1 MIEKIR
7 IEIKKRNIA
16 LKLHSQFSHPNAQK
30 LISLLKDA
38 NVDDKELIAIINDVS
53 DNFET
58 CFKHNKPKPRPIV
71 GFPSAKHFNETVALD
86 LKEWSSNTWFLHMID
101 HLTRFSASCVI
112 KSKHKE
118 VIV

>member
-1 MIEKIR
+1 MH
-7 IEIKKRNIA
+7 RN
-16 LKLHSQFSHPNAQK
+16 

-38 NVDDKELIAIINDVS
+38 NVDDEELIAIINDVS
-53 DNFET
+53 DNCEI

-71 GFPSAKHFNETVALD
+71 GFPLAKRFNETVAHH

-101 HLTRFSASCVI
+101 HLTRFCASCVI

>member
-16 LKLHSQFSHPNAQK
+16 LKLHCQFSHPNEQK

-53 DNFET
+53 DNCEI

-71 GFPSAKHFNETVALD
+71 GFPLAKRFNETVARD
-86 LKEWSSNTWFLHMID
+86 LKEWPSNTWFLHMID
-101 HLTRFSASCVI
+101 HLTRLCASCVI
-112 KSKHKE
+112 KSKHKK